1 MDYQYYPTP
10 AEVGERLAKMIH
22 AAQMP
27 ILEPSA
33 GTGDLIQAFINAHK
47 HGRWKP
53 LYSAKDFHCVEL
65 DETRAAALKGKDF
78 AVVWSD
84 FLTFNPLMP
93 YRTIIMNPPFKDG
106 AKHLLKAINILGDGG
121 EIACIL
127 NAETIRNPYSNERK
141 ALIRQLEE
149 QEDYQV
155 EFVQSAFEDTDVE
168 VALIHIKKKTANVK
182 CTTFENFKKSV
193 VEEREEHDP
202 HALARYGEIDAL
214 IDNYRA
220 EVKAALRLFDEIRA
234 FNQLSPGNEVFE
246 LKNHFQTHADLVKT
260 VNGIYWSKLLFSEE
274 LSRLLTH
281 EVRNAYT
288 AKLHEMCEYEFNE
301 RNILQLKADLVS
313 NLFEN
318 IDAAIMKIW
327 TNFTSRFHWNAE
339 YSKNIHYYNG
349 WRTNNA
355 FRCNKKIIIPLYAFG
370 TWSKELELYHV
381 REELADIE
389 KVMNYLDCGRT
400 EDSDM
405 ADKLNVAQARGK
417 NREIDTKFFTV
428 DVFKKGTCHLK
439 FKDMELLKKFNLYCG
454 KRLNWLPDDYGRK
467 PYESLDDE
475 ERAVADSFEGRDSYN
490 ETYHNQQ
497 FYLPSGN
504 LLMLTADE
512 VQSRAG
518 LSERPTR

>member
-1 MDYQYYPTP
+1 M
-10 AEVGERLAKMIH
+10 GERLAKMIH
-22 AAQMP
+22 TTQLP

-33 GTGDLIQAFINAHK
+33 GTGELIQAFRDATK
-47 HGRWKP
+47 GRRWEP
-53 LYSAKDFHCVEL
+53 RYSEKDFHCVEL
-65 DETRAAALKGKDF
+65 DATRAAALKGKDF
-78 AVVWSD
+78 TVVWDD

-106 AKHLLKAINILGDGG
+106 AKHLHKALTILADGG

-127 NAETIRNPYSNERK
+127 NAETIKNPFSNERK
-141 ALIRQLEE
+141 ALIQRLEE
-149 QEDYQV
+149 QEDYQI
-155 EFVQSAFEDTDVE
+155 EFVQSAFEGTNVE
-168 VALIHIKKKTANVK
+168 VALIHVTKKAAPVK
-182 CTTFENFKKSV
+182 CETFENFKKSV
-193 VEEREEHDP
+193 VEEREEHAP
-202 HALARYGEIDAL
+202 QTLIRYGEIDAL

-220 EVKAALRLFDEIRA
+220 EVKAALHLFDEIRA
-234 FNQLSPGNEVFE
+234 FNQLAPDNQVFE
-246 LKNHFQTHADLVKT
+246 LKERYQTRAALVKT
-260 VNGIYWSKLLFSEE
+260 VNGIYWNRLLFSEE
-274 LSRLLTH
+274 LSLLLTN
-281 EVRNAYT
+281 EVRNAYS
-288 AKLHEMCEYEFNE
+288 AKLNEMREYEFNE

-318 IDAAIMKIW
+318 LDAAIMKVW

-355 FRCNKKIIIPLYAFG
+355 FRCNKKIIIPLHAFG
-370 TWSKELELYHV
+370 TWSKDLELYLV
-381 REELADIE
+381 RGELADIE

-405 ADKLNVAQARGK
+405 ADKLEIAQRNGSS
-417 NREIDTKFFTV
+417 RDIDTKFFTV

-467 PYESLDDE
+467 PYESLNEE

-490 ETYHNQQ
+490 ETYRNQQ
-497 FYLPSGN
+497 FYLPTAN
-504 LLMLTADE
+504 LLMLT
-512 VQSRAG
+512 G
-518 LSERPTR
+518 GNK